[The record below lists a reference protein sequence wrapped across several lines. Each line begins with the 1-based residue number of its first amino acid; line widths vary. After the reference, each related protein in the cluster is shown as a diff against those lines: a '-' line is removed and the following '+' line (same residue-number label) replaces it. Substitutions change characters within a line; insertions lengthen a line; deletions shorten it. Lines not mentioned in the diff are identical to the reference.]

1 MNDSAFCYTVIMKL
15 IVGCDEAGRGAWAG
29 PLVAAAVCLK
39 ANKRFNHKLLRDS
52 KKLSPKQ
59 REEVFAYLQEVVEI
73 GVGMVPSEEIDRVG
87 LQRANVLVIESAV
100 KKLRQIAAS
109 RWRGTRNDRLGL
121 QRANVMAV
129 ERAVEGIKY
138 EVLSRGP
145 GPRVAGPDLHID
157 YIGGFKK
164 YTTLTANYSLHKFG
178 ESKFPEI
185 AAASI
190 VAKVTRDRL
199 MVKMAKKFPDYGLEL
214 HKGYGTALHKKQLE
228 KLGVTT
234 IHRQSFAPI
243 KLLRHK

>member
-1 MNDSAFCYTVIMKL
+1 MKL
-15 IVGCDEAGRGAWAG
+15 LIGVDEAGRGAWAG

-39 ANKRFNHKLLRDS
+39 SGKKFNHKLLRDS

-59 REEVFAYLQEVVEI
+59 REEVFAYLQDIVDI
-73 GVGMVPSEEIDRVG
+73 GVGMVMAKEIDSRG
-87 LQRANVLVIESAV
+87 LQQANVLAIERAV
-100 KKLRQIAAS
+100 QKLNQIAAS
-109 RWRGTRNDRLGL
+109 RWGGTRNDRLGL
-121 QRANVMAV
+121 QRANVMAA

-145 GPRVAGPDLHID
+145 GSRVAGPDLHID
-157 YIGGFKK
+157 YIGGFKR
-164 YTTLTANYSLHKFG
+164 YTILKDNYSLHKFG

-190 VAKVTRDRL
+190 IAKVTRDRL